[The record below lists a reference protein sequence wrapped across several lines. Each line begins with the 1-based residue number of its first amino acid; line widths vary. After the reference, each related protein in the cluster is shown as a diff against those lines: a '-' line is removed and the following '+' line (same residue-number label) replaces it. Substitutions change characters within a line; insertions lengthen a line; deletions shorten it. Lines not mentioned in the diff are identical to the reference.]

1 MSKKII
7 RSQFAINSSANRIS
21 DDDVDMKKIV
31 LIEISKTKT
40 FFAVF
45 HFIQTM
51 KMNID
56 RAQTV
61 QTIFFI
67 QNNKFDDEKK
77 YQRFKK
83 TEKKNQTNTK
93 IESISKTKTCQL
105 NIYHEIVF

>member
-21 DDDVDMKKIV
+21 DDDVDMKKVV

-40 FFAVF
+40 FFAAL

-56 RAQTV
+56 RAQTI
-61 QTIFFI
+61 QTTFFVR
-67 QNNKFDDEKK
+67 NDEFDDEKK

-83 TEKKNQTNTK
+83 IEKKIKRT
-93 IESISKTKTCQL
+93 
-105 NIYHEIVF
+105 

>member
-7 RSQFAINSSANRIS
+7 RSQFANNSSADRIS
-21 DDDVDMKKIV
+21 DDDVDMKKVV
-31 LIEISKTKT
+31 LIEISKTKISS
-40 FFAVF
+40 AVF

-56 RAQTV
+56 RAQTA
-61 QTIFFI
+61 QTTFFV

-83 TEKKNQTNTK
+83 TEKKIKRTQK
-93 IESISKTKTCQL
+93 L
-105 NIYHEIVF
+105 NRLRKRKRVN

>member
-1 MSKKII
+1 MLKKII
-7 RSQFAINSSANRIS
+7 RSQFAINSSANRIF

-31 LIEISKTKT
+31 LIEISKTRI
-40 FFAVF
+40 FSAAF

-56 RAQTV
+56 RAQTA
-61 QTIFFI
+61 QTIFFV
-67 QNNKFDDEKK
+67 QNDEFDDEKK

-83 TEKKNQTNTK
+83 IEKKNQTNTK

-105 NIYHEIVF
+105 NIYYEIVF

>member
-7 RSQFAINSSANRIS
+7 RSQFAVNSSANRIF
-21 DDDVDMKKIV
+21 DDDIDMKKIV
-31 LIEISKTKT
+31 LIEISKTKISS
-40 FFAVF
+40 AAF

-61 QTIFFI
+61 QIIFFI
-67 QNNKFDDEKK
+67 QNNEFDDEEK

-83 TEKKNQTNTK
+83 IEKKIKRTQK
-93 IESISKTKTCQL
+93 L
-105 NIYHEIVF
+105 NRFRKRKRVN

>member
-7 RSQFAINSSANRIS
+7 QSQFAINSSANRIF
-21 DDDVDMKKIV
+21 DDDVDMKKVV
-31 LIEISKTKT
+31 LIEILKTKI
-40 FFAVF
+40 FFTVF

-61 QTIFFI
+61 QIILFVR
-67 QNNKFDDEKK
+67 NDEFDDEKK

-83 TEKKNQTNTK
+83 TEKKVKRTQK
-93 IESISKTKTCQL
+93 L
-105 NIYHEIVF
+105 NRFRKRKRVN

>member
-1 MSKKII
+1 MKKII

-31 LIEISKTKT
+31 LIEISKTRI
-40 FFAVF
+40 FSAAF

-61 QTIFFI
+61 QTIFFV
-67 QNNKFDDEKK
+67 QNDEFDDEKK

-83 TEKKNQTNTK
+83 IEKKIKQTQK
-93 IESISKTKTCQL
+93 L
-105 NIYHEIVF
+105 NRFRKRKRVN

>member
-21 DDDVDMKKIV
+21 DDDVDMKKVV
-31 LIEISKTKT
+31 LIEISKTKI
-40 FFAVF
+40 FSAVF

-56 RAQTV
+56 RAQTA
-61 QTIFFI
+61 QIIFFI
-67 QNNKFDDEKK
+67 QNDEFDDEEK

-83 TEKKNQTNTK
+83 IEKKSQTNTK
-93 IESISKTKTCQL
+93 IESILKTKTCQL
-105 NIYHEIVF
+105 SIYHEIVF

>member
-40 FFAVF
+40 SSAVF

-56 RAQTV
+56 RAQTA
-61 QTIFFI
+61 QTIFFV
-67 QNNKFDDEKK
+67 QNDEFDDEEK

-83 TEKKNQTNTK
+83 IEKKIKRTQK
-93 IESISKTKTCQL
+93 L
-105 NIYHEIVF
+105 NRFRKRKRVN

>member
-31 LIEISKTKT
+31 LIEISKTRI
-40 FFAVF
+40 FSAVF
-45 HFIQTM
+45 HFTQTM

-56 RAQTV
+56 RV
-61 QTIFFI
+61 QTTQTTFFVR
-67 QNNKFDDEKK
+67 NDEFDNEEK

-83 TEKKNQTNTK
+83 IEKKIKRTQK
-93 IESISKTKTCQL
+93 L
-105 NIYHEIVF
+105 NRFQKRKRVN